1 MTHYYMNLHMSWGT
15 TPPAHLVTNHPHTGI
30 GSDARLVM
38 GLLSALITNLEYH
51 LFNTYF

>member
-1 MTHYYMNLHMSWGT
+1 MNLHMSWMT
-15 TPPAHLVTNHPHTGI
+15 TPPVHLVTNHPQTGI

-38 GLLSALITNLEYH
+38 GLLSALITNLEYL